1 MATSKKKMFLRVCV
15 FLMAVFM
22 VVMSAVSPVVALN
35 KDEYNRYAQ
44 NSIYFYDPDGE
55 CIPGE
60 EGDDG
65 EPGEPFDGGEKW
77 DGSCS
82 TMTQSRIDWVKKYLS
97 ALKTKASENGIPWE
111 LIPAQVFQESGGG
124 KHEACANNPLGL
136 KAKKGHA
143 KCSNGFAK
151 FSSYE
156 EAFQYYMDS
165 IIPINELKGKYPQD
179 PYSAVSFI
187 QYGASRS
194 YASCDSLKYK
204 QCVGHMGE
212 PTPGYVQGVSSLICG
227 IQKWAESEGIKTSR
241 VTYKNKSSDSSGSSN
256 SGENDSG
263 SSDDENNED
272 DEDNDEDLPYC
283 DDDDD
288 DDDESEEPEA
298 GNLASYVKAWVWPT
312 YRKGTLRTSDYAKYM
327 DNEATYT
334 GATCADGAKGV
345 DCGAFVSNIIRAS
358 GWDSNYPLGPTST
371 QSSWLANNWKKI
383 EDIKS
388 LKLGDVGIKP
398 GHVILY
404 IGDIAGFGSKT
415 ASASDCRG
423 PNRRAPSAGSPNENL
438 NQYTWYRKK

>member
-1 MATSKKKMFLRVCV
+1 MVMLKNKAFLRACV

-44 NSIYFYDPDGE
+44 NSIYFYDPDGD
-55 CIPGE
+55 CIPREGGGGGGEGGGEGKILPGNSRIEKIWNYIAKHAPGGISDKPEIIAGILGNMQQESGFDPFIRNNGGCLGLIQWCPLHISFHSQMKSKGYNKYYHKTGTQPVTNDESIIDAAIEFELDFLFNSGDWQSFLNGINAPQNKTGASGARAYADLFLIKVERGVGGSGTIEDPGVRAIAPSKRYQDAEKRRDYAEEIFNKYGGGGTGGGGE
-60 EGDDG
+60 EG
-65 EPGEPFDGGEKW
+65 
-77 DGSCS
+77 
-82 TMTQSRIDWVKKYLS
+82 
-97 ALKTKASENGIPWE
+97 
-111 LIPAQVFQESGGG
+111 
-124 KHEACANNPLGL
+124 
-136 KAKKGHA
+136 
-143 KCSNGFAK
+143 
-151 FSSYE
+151 E
-156 EAFQYYMDS
+156 E
-165 IIPINELKGKYPQD
+165 E
-179 PYSAVSFI
+179 
-187 QYGASRS
+187 
-194 YASCDSLKYK
+194 
-204 QCVGHMGE
+204 
-212 PTPGYVQGVSSLICG
+212 
-227 IQKWAESEGIKTSR
+227 
-241 VTYKNKSSDSSGSSN
+241 
-256 SGENDSG
+256 
-263 SSDDENNED
+263 DEE
-272 DEDNDEDLPYC
+272 DEDLPYC

-288 DDDESEEPEA
+288 DDDDDDGSEEPEA

-423 PNRRAPSAGSPNENL
+423 PNRRAPSVGSPNENL

>member
-1 MATSKKKMFLRVCV
+1 MLLRVCV

-22 VVMSAVSPVVALN
+22 VMMSAVSPVVALN

-44 NSIYFYDPDGE
+44 NSIYFYDPDKE

-65 EPGEPFDGGEKW
+65 EPGEPFEGEEKW
-77 DGSCS
+77 DGACS

-151 FSSYE
+151 FNSYE

-187 QYGASRS
+187 QYGASKS
-194 YASCDSLKYK
+194 YAVCDSEKYE

-227 IQKWAESEGIKTSR
+227 IQKWAQGEDIKISKVTWKDYTGGGDGGGDEDTKEGE
-241 VTYKNKSSDSSGSSN
+241 D
-256 SGENDSG
+256 GEND
-263 SSDDENNED
+263 EED
-272 DEDNDEDLPYC
+272 DEEESEECEED
-283 DDDDD
+283 DGD
-288 DDDESEEPEA
+288 DDDEIEEPEA
-298 GNLASYVKAWVWPT
+298 GNLVSYVKAWAWPT
-312 YRKGTLRTSDYAKYM
+312 YRKDYTVRMPAYAEYM
-327 DNEATYT
+327 DNKATYK
-334 GATCADGAKGV
+334 GDCSGV
-345 DCGAFVSNIIRAS
+345 DCGAFVANIMKAS
-358 GWDSNYPLGPTST
+358 GWDPNYVQGST
-371 QSSWLANNWKKI
+371 AYQRFYLKNNWQ
-383 EDIKS
+383 EVTDTDS
-388 LKLGDVGIKP
+388 LRLGDVGVKKT
-398 GHVILY
+398 GHHVILY
-404 IGDIAGFGSKT
+404 VGNISGFNSKT
-415 ASASDCRG
+415 ASASQCD
-423 PNRRAPSAGSPNENL
+423 RAPMAGRENDDSIK
-438 NQYTWYRKK
+438 NNYTWYRKK